1 MSTFEWLRKK
11 KEEEERRE
19 RRERIDSLRAE
30 ETGDCVGC
38 RREKV

>member
-11 KEEEERRE
+11 KEEEERESILFE
-19 RRERIDSLRAE
+19 RRAE

>member
-11 KEEEERRE
+11 KEEEETE
-19 RRERIDSLRAE
+19 SILFRAE